1 MWSDGENCAEKRMRV
16 LFVTCG
22 SIDDPSSRVRV
33 HQFLPFF
40 SRQGEHVATISLD
53 ANGQFRRRLRQLMI
67 LLLSTR
73 FDTVVVQKA
82 VLPRLTAALSKLS
95 KRLIYDIDDG
105 VFVYYPEL
113 DRVLHRYDVVVTG
126 NRALEEHV
134 RRFNSRSVIIPSVV
148 DETRFDLQQMQTTHS
163 DTNPLVVGWVGNG
176 WHLEYLE
183 ALKDS
188 FFELARRFQNRFV
201 LKVVSNRSLDWSAD
215 WLVNKGWCLE
225 QEAQDVASF
234 DIGIMP
240 LPQDPWSE
248 LKCGYKALLYMA
260 MGKPVVVSP
269 IGVNSEIVRHGING
283 YHASNS
289 AEWTQYLGTLL
300 QDAVLRAR
308 LGSAGRQIVADEY
321 CIRAVLPRWLA
332 VLRGDL
338 EMARDPARVPKSAE
352 DGSQA
357 AGAFD

>member
-1 MWSDGENCAEKRMRV
+1 MKI

-22 SIDDPSSRVRV
+22 SVDDPSSRVRV

-40 SRQGEHVATISLD
+40 SRQGEHVSTISLD
-53 ANGQFRRRLRQLMI
+53 AKTQFQRRLRQLMI

-73 FDTVVVQKA
+73 FDTVVIQKA
-82 VLPRLTAALSKLS
+82 VLPRLTAVWSKLS

-105 VFVYYPEL
+105 VFVYYPNL
-113 DRVLHRYDVVVTG
+113 NRVLHFYDVVVTG
-126 NRALEEHV
+126 NSALEEHV
-134 RRFNSRSVIIPSVV
+134 RQFNSRSVIIPSVV
-148 DETRFDLQQMQTTHS
+148 DETRFDLQRRVPCADS
-163 DTNPLVVGWVGNG
+163 DKRPVVVGWLGTG
-176 WHLEYLE
+176 WGLEYLE
-183 ALKDS
+183 ALKES

-201 LKVVSNRSLDWSAD
+201 LKVVSNKSLDWSAD
-215 WLVNKGWCLE
+215 WLVNKEWRLE

-240 LPQDPWSE
+240 LPEDPWSE

-269 IGVNSEIVRHGING
+269 VGVNSEIVRHGING

-289 AEWTQYLGTLL
+289 TEWTQYLSTLL
-300 QDAVLRAR
+300 QDAGLRAH
-308 LGSAGRQIVADEY
+308 LGSAGRQLVDDEY

-332 VLRGDL
+332 VLRGEL
-338 EMARDPARVPKSAE
+338 EMARETGQIAKFAD
-352 DGSQA
+352 
-357 AGAFD
+357 

>member
-1 MWSDGENCAEKRMRV
+1 MKI
-16 LFVTCG
+16 LFVTYG
-22 SIDDPSSRVRV
+22 GIDDPSSRVRV

-40 SRQGEHVATISLD
+40 RRHGDHVTTFSLD
-53 ANGQFRRRLRQLMI
+53 SKTQFQRRLRQLMI
-67 LLLSTR
+67 LLVSTR
-73 FDTVVVQKA
+73 FDTIVIQKV
-82 VLPRLTAALSKLS
+82 VLPRLTAVWSKLS

-105 VFVYYPEL
+105 VFIYYP
-113 DRVLHRYDVVVTG
+113 DINRILHFYDAVVTG
-126 NRALEEHV
+126 NGALQEHV
-134 RRFNSRSVIIPSVV
+134 RQFNLHSVTIPSVV
-148 DETRFDLQQMQTTHS
+148 DETRFDTESVQCAHCGT
-163 DTNPLVVGWVGNG
+163 DPLVVGWLGTG
-176 WHLEYLE
+176 WNLPYLE
-183 ALKDS
+183 ALKES
-188 FFELARRFQNRFV
+188 FFEMARRFQNRFV

-215 WLVNKGWCLE
+215 WLVNKEWRLE

-289 AEWTQYLGTLL
+289 TEWTQYLGTLL
-300 QDAVLRAR
+300 QDPVLRAR
-308 LGSAGRQIVADEY
+308 LGSAGRQLVADEY

-338 EMARDPARVPKSAE
+338 EMARE
-352 DGSQA
+352 TGQIHCQNC
-357 AGAFD
+357 GNL